1 MDYYHNLITEKSWKE
16 LQELRRRL
24 DFVLIGGW
32 AVYVYAK
39 TLKSKDI
46 DIIVDYDKLPVLAKL
61 YDLRKNDRLKKYQAS
76 REEVEI
82 DIYLPHYSRI
92 GIPVED
98 LLKQIVN
105 LGGFRIL
112 EINHLL
118 GLKIFTFSLRGNS
131 TKGRKDFID
140 IVSLAA
146 AKLADW
152 EKIKRII
159 GKYRLEEP
167 LANWTRALENTFEV
181 GELKLNKHSF
191 SKLKKEILGKL
202 G

>member
-1 MDYYHNLITEKSWKE
+1 MSL
-16 LQELRRRL
+16 LFR
-24 DFVLIGGW
+24 VL

-46 DIIVDYDKLPVLAKL
+46 DIIVDYDKLPVLDKL
-61 YDLRKNDRLKKYQAS
+61 YDLRKNDRLKKYQAAK
-76 REEVEI
+76 EEVEI

-118 GLKIFTFSLRGNS
+118 GLKIFTFSRRGNS

-181 GELKLNKHSF
+181 AELKLNKHSF
-191 SKLKKEILGKL
+191 SRLKKEILGKL